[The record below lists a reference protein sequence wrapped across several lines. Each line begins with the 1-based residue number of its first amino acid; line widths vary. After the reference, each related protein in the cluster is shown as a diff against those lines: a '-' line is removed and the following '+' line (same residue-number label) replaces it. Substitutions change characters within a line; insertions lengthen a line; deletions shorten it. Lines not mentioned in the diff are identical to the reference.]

1 MVKKLTFL
9 SIVILWATS
18 GFAQNNSDSIVIKS
32 GFWGNKYLSNGN
44 TLSIQQL
51 ENKLSSNPDA
61 IVYFNKAK
69 STEAITYILSAAGGA
84 LIGWPIGTA
93 IGGGKPNWV
102 LAGIGAGLIV
112 IDIPLVKSA
121 EKKLKKAVD
130 TYNSGL
136 SPKPHSQS
144 YDVHLGIVPA
154 GLALVINF

>member
-1 MVKKLTFL
+1 M
-9 SIVILWATS
+9 
-18 GFAQNNSDSIVIKS
+18 
-32 GFWGNKYLSNGN
+32 
-44 TLSIQQL
+44 
-51 ENKLSSNPDA
+51 
-61 IVYFNKAK
+61 
-69 STEAITYILSAAGGA
+69 
-84 LIGWPIGTA
+84 IGWPIGTA